1 MFLFKIIKII
11 NNFILNFKSF
21 KIIPLFGFFMYQQYL
36 ILFAEITRNK
46 KSQIFLDEELFF
58 IESPKE
64 GVWMITTVV
73 ARFETKL
80 PQKVAECLFSCSLL
94 SMQTSGP
101 QLHKENNRVLF
112 KHVCKTPKG
121 FIEFKNLLKSLA
133 YQAKEWRETLLE
145 LSRQSPSKTPL
156 DKLFFAY

>member
-1 MFLFKIIKII
+1 MFLFNVIKIK

-46 KSQIFLDEELFF
+46 KSQIFVDEELFS

-64 GVWMITTVV
+64 GVWIMSTTV
-73 ARFETKL
+73 ASFETKL
-80 PQKVAECLFSCSLL
+80 PQKVAECLFSCSLI
-94 SMQTSGP
+94 SMQTTGP
-101 QLHKENNRVLF
+101 QLHKEKNKILF

-121 FIEFKNLLKSLA
+121 FVEFKNLLKSLA
-133 YQAKEWRETLLE
+133 YQAKEWRETLRE
-145 LSRQSPSKTPL
+145 LSRQSPSKKPL
-156 DKLFFAY
+156 DMLFFAY